1 MAPCLPLLTA
11 DGREVRTLAGERPA
25 VVKGPYDLLIILLDV
40 VEEHRKIY
48 IAVVKVVN
56 VDKIRIELLDLA
68 EEVPCRD
75 LRITSVVAGLAVKLL
90 MDVVRDLVSYIDA
103 VFVLVLIAARVK
115 AADHFVTSL
124 CRKICNLKHYV
135 TCASEIDLIDLK
147 DFHLRS
153 TLPHI

>member
-48 IAVVKVVN
+48 ITVVKVVN

-115 AADHFVTSL
+115 AADHFVTFL